1 MSQAEVNQLRAD
13 IGFARDQILSFLGV
27 ENPEGSPAR
36 VDQDMALQI
45 EKARRTDVGYAMD
58 QIIAAIRTA
67 SLSDADVERI
77 ARRVVDLMAPPARES
92 RALEING
99 MELNGAESNGAEMN
113 GAAVPKK
120 KKARKSRKRDLV
132 PAGGQR

>member
-1 MSQAEVNQLRAD
+1 
-13 IGFARDQILSFLGV
+13 
-27 ENPEGSPAR
+27 
-36 VDQDMALQI
+36 
-45 EKARRTDVGYAMD
+45 
-58 QIIAAIRTA
+58 
-67 SLSDADVERI
+67 VERI
-77 ARRVVDLMAPPARES
+77 ARRVVDLMAPPTPES

-120 KKARKSRKRDLV
+120 KARKSRKRDLV